1 MTRSDRL
8 AGASDHTKRVEITAN
23 AHDYTKRVE
32 LPTSTHAYAT
42 RPERLASAPDT
53 PGVSTANMHAYA
65 TRPEQV
71 ASAPDPPT
79 SANAMARP
87 PRARRRK
94 NGGVRGPFRGP
105 RT

>member
-23 AHDYTKRVE
+23 AHDI
-32 LPTSTHAYAT
+32 
-42 RPERLASAPDT
+42 
-53 PGVSTANMHAYA
+53 PGVSTANTHAYA

-94 NGGVRGPFRGP
+94 NGGVRGPFRVP

>member
-8 AGASDHTKRVEITAN
+8 AGASDHTKRVE
-23 AHDYTKRVE
+23 
-32 LPTSTHAYAT
+32 LPAST
-42 RPERLASAPDT
+42 
-53 PGVSTANMHAYA
+53 HAYA

-71 ASAPDPPT
+71 ASALDIPGVSTANPHAYATRPERVARAPDHPT

>member
-23 AHDYTKRVE
+23 AHDIPGVSTAN
-32 LPTSTHAYAT
+32 THAYAT
-42 RPERLASAPDT
+42 RPERVASAPDI
-53 PGVSTANMHAYA
+53 PGVSTANTHAYA